1 MIMKKH
7 LAAVLLLISTV
18 ILAAFP
24 VQASTKSKTY
34 KAYKTWISKGAKD
47 SHGDKYNKFCLVN
60 IDADKI
66 PELVATSSNYGISTY
81 YILSYKGNRL
91 VSLTLYGGVSGT
103 GGYRGNSMYLPSK
116 GRLLA
121 ISASSGGR
129 GSIQHTVYKLTKN
142 GFSKYRTGSYDGIF
156 AGSETN
162 IQWNGK
168 SVSIQQ
174 YNKSF
179 KKAFNMKKGKYFD
192 KLKYVSKAAILK
204 KLS

>member
-1 MIMKKH
+1 MIFFMLCFSHGDSFFAESIEHPRLERTEVQGCFHKSFRKLPHINEGRTMIMKKH

-81 YILSYKGNRL
+81 YILSCKGNRL
-91 VSLTLYGGVSGT
+91 VSLTMYGGVSGT
-103 GGYRGNSMYLPSK
+103 GGYRGNSMYRPSK

-142 GFSKYRTGSYDGIF
+142 GFSKYIKDS
-156 AGSETN
+156 
-162 IQWNGK
+162 GK
-168 SVSIQQ
+168 E
-174 YNKSF
+174 
-179 KKAFNMKKGKYFD
+179 
-192 KLKYVSKAAILK
+192 
-204 KLS
+204 